1 MEKKILTKV
10 AQSSDI
16 TYFNRQIAKLN
27 ALAQPNSDY
36 IRNQLLGI
44 AEGKHKFAD
53 LIFKRVLEYS
63 SKDSLV

>member
-36 IRNQLLGI
+36 IRN
-44 AEGKHKFAD
+44 
-53 LIFKRVLEYS
+53 
-63 SKDSLV
+63 